1 MNRGAPL
8 NQPYEF
14 LNSIMSEQISAP
26 SALASLAGV
35 HNFRNL
41 AGMHGAGGHRVA
53 ANVLYRSAGLHRLGP
68 EGWTALANHGL
79 RTICDLRG
87 HQESLHSPTKPPPGH
102 RVRLLTFDI
111 RNDIRSD
118 PKLMSTLAAKPDA
131 ASAHRMMLEIY
142 RRFPVAF
149 APRLHWLF
157 DAAIEGDTP
166 MLLHCAA
173 GKDRTGFAVA
183 LMLHTLGVSIDDIM
197 EDYLLS
203 RSPLG
208 SADPR
213 IPGIQAL
220 FESSTGLRLPAQ
232 AALPIL
238 TVEPEYLCA
247 AFDALASEYGGT
259 DTWLQDVC
267 GLTPARREHLQAAM
281 LAA

>member
-1 MNRGAPL
+1 M
-8 NQPYEF
+8 YEQ
-14 LNSIMSEQISAP
+14 LSVP
-26 SALASLAGV
+26 SPLASLAGV

-41 AGMHGAGGHRVA
+41 AGMHGAGSGRVA

-68 EGWTALANHGL
+68 AGWTALANHGL

-87 HQESLHSPTKPPPGH
+87 QQEFLHLPTTPPPGQQ
-102 RVRLLTFDI
+102 VRMLAFDI

-118 PKLMSTLAAKPDA
+118 PALTSILAANPDA

-142 RRFPVAF
+142 RRFPTAF
-149 APRLHWLF
+149 APRLRWLF
-157 DAAIEGDTP
+157 DAALDRGAP
-166 MLLHCAA
+166 MLLHCTA

-183 LMLHTLGVSIDDIM
+183 IVLHALGVSMDDIM

-208 SADPR
+208 RADPR
-213 IPGIQAL
+213 IPGIQTL
-220 FESSTGLRLPAQ
+220 FESSTGLRLPVQ

-238 TVEPEYLCA
+238 TVEPEYLCT
-247 AFDALASEYGGT
+247 AFDAMALQHGGT
-259 DTWLQDVC
+259 DTWLQQVC

-281 LAA
+281 LAV

>member
-1 MNRGAPL
+1 
-8 NQPYEF
+8 
-14 LNSIMSEQISAP
+14 MSEQLSAP
-26 SALASLAGV
+26 SALASLTGV

-41 AGMHGAGGHRVA
+41 SGLHGAGGRRVG

-68 EGWTALANHGL
+68 DGWSELARHGL

-87 HQESLHSPTKPPPGH
+87 QEETLHSPTTPPTGQQ
-102 RVRLLTFDI
+102 VRILAFDI
-111 RNDIRSD
+111 RNDVRSD
-118 PKLMSTLAAKPDA
+118 PALMSMLAAKPDA

-142 RRFPVAF
+142 RRFPAAF
-149 APRLHWLF
+149 APRLHQLF
-157 DAAIEGDTP
+157 DTAIESGTP

-183 LMLHTLGVSIDDIM
+183 LVLHALGASIDDIM

-213 IPGIQAL
+213 IPRIQAL
-220 FESSTGLRLPAQ
+220 FESSTGLQLPAQ

-247 AFDALASEYGGT
+247 AFDALTLEHGGA
-259 DTWLQDVC
+259 DSWLQQVC
-267 GLTPARREHLQAAM
+267 GLTPARREHLQMAM

>member
-1 MNRGAPL
+1 
-8 NQPYEF
+8 
-14 LNSIMSEQISAP
+14 MSEQLSA
-26 SALASLAGV
+26 SSTLTSLAGV

-41 AGMHGAGGHRVA
+41 AGMYGAGGRRVA
-53 ANVLYRSAGLHRLGP
+53 ANVLYRSAGLHRLGSD
-68 EGWTALANHGL
+68 GWTALANHGL

-87 HQESLHSPTKPPPGH
+87 QQESSHSPTTPPPGH
-102 RVRLLTFDI
+102 RVRILAFDI

-118 PKLMSTLAAKPDA
+118 PKLMNMLAAKPEA
-131 ASAHRMMLEIY
+131 ASAHSMMLEIY
-142 RRFPVAF
+142 RRFPAAF
-149 APRLHWLF
+149 APRLRWLF
-157 DAAIEGDTP
+157 DAAIEGGAP
-166 MLLHCAA
+166 VLLHCAA

-183 LMLHTLGVSIDDIM
+183 LLLHALGVSIDDIM

-203 RSPLG
+203 RSSLG

-220 FESSTGLRLPAQ
+220 FESGIGLRLPAQ

-247 AFDALASEYGGT
+247 AFDVLESEHGGT
-259 DTWLQDVC
+259 DTWLKDVC
-267 GLTPARREHLQAAM
+267 GLTSARRERLQAAM